1 MSYQVKTK
9 NFPLTAEQQA
19 LANKLGISQDFLR
32 LLIGR
37 GMREEDLYDFLH
49 PSIEKLSSP
58 FDIDGMSEAVER
70 IKVAIS
76 KKERIL
82 IYGDYDC
89 DGICAISTLMLYLK
103 DKVEID
109 YFIPDRNKDGYGITI
124 DALKNIFGRKSYDLV
139 ITVDCGI
146 TAVKEV
152 EYLKSIG
159 VDVIVTDHH
168 EPQEEIPSC
177 IVIDAKVA
185 RKGFYDL
192 CGAGVAFKLVEAL
205 SSRQEACKYLDIVA
219 IATIADV
226 VPLKDDNRIIAYYGL
241 KSISTSPRKG
251 IKMLL
256 GVDKVTAQDVMFK
269 LAPRMNAAG
278 RLNSAM
284 KVVGLFLETDYFLL
298 KTLAEELNRDNN
310 RRQELCED
318 AVKEAKAML
327 KGVDFSNIGIITLY
341 SDKWEPGILGIAC
354 SRLVEEFKRP
364 VVLFSK
370 HGEDLKGSARS
381 VLGINIFELFCSLS
395 EHFTSFGGH
404 AQAAGVSMKV
414 ENFESFKRNA
424 NSLILSKY
432 PAETFRDCVICEM
445 QLSKDTDF
453 LKFAKELEMLEPC
466 GYQNPQPTFLIEG
479 ENMRFD
485 KIGFSQHVKYSA
497 NNIELLGFSRY
508 SSTLYPRVGKAEF
521 EVTLGI
527 NTFRNTTT
535 AQGIIQSVHFC
546 DMQLSDDESIVLN
559 LHQLGHEGQT
569 TLKNIGDED
578 LKRYAHDKFGT
589 LIVCYSKSEYDN
601 LCKFDEIAKLD
612 VYIGNTTCLNP
623 ETCVIL
629 CPSNEFDYS
638 FYKRVIVVGHPLCE
652 GYNAYIAMSAKECF
666 AYGDTT
672 PKYLRV
678 SDDTLRS
685 IYKEIAYLSTQ
696 TKKMSSPHRMYVS
709 ICSRVKISEVEFYL
723 ALNIFEQLNLV
734 SIMPNGILDV
744 SRKPVKLQ
752 NSVFYR
758 NIMH

>member
-19 LANKLGISQDFLR
+19 LANELGISQDFLR

-37 GMREEDLYDFLH
+37 GMKEEELYDFLH
-49 PSIEKLSSP
+49 PSIDKLSSP
-58 FDIDGMSEAVER
+58 FEIDGMREAVER
-70 IKVAIS
+70 IKVAIG

-103 DKVEID
+103 DKVEIN

-152 EYLKSIG
+152 EYLKSVG

-226 VPLKDDNRIIAYYGL
+226 VPLKEDNRIIAYYGL

-251 IKMLL
+251 VKMLL

-327 KGVDFSNIGIITLY
+327 KGVDFANLGIITLY

-364 VVLFSK
+364 VVLFAK

-395 EHFTSFGGH
+395 GHFTSFGGH

-414 ENFESFKRNA
+414 DDFEAFKSEANA
-424 NSLILSKY
+424 LILKEY
-432 PAETFRDCVICEM
+432 PVETFRDCVVCEM
-445 QLSKDTDF
+445 QLPKTTDF
-453 LKFAKELEMLEPC
+453 LKFAKELELLEPC

-485 KIGFSQHVKYSA
+485 RIGFSQHVKYSA
-497 NNIELLGFSRY
+497 NNIDLLGFSRY
-508 SSTLYPRVGKAEF
+508 SSTLYPRVSKAEF
-521 EVTLGI
+521 EVALGI
-527 NTFRNTTT
+527 NTFRNTAT
-535 AQGIIQSVHFC
+535 AQGIIQSVRFC
-546 DMQLSDDESIVLN
+546 DIGLSDEESLVLN
-559 LHQLGHEGQT
+559 LHHLGHEGNT
-569 TLKNIGDED
+569 TLKKISDED
-578 LKRYAHDKFGT
+578 LKKYACDKFGT
-589 LIVCYSKSEYDN
+589 LIVCYSKAEYDK
-601 LCKFDEIAKLD
+601 LCKFDEIAKLEF
-612 VYIGNTTCLNP
+612 YIGNTSCLNP

-638 FYKRVIVVGHPLCE
+638 FYERVIVVGQPLCE
-652 GYNAYIAMSAKECF
+652 GYNAYVAENAKECF

-672 PKYLRV
+672 PKRLRV

-685 IYKEIAYLSTQ
+685 IYKEIATLSTQ
-696 TKKMSSPHRMYVS
+696 TKKMSSPHRMYVA

-734 SIMPNGILDV
+734 SILPNGILDV

-758 NIMH
+758 NIEH

>member
-1 MSYQVKTK
+1 MNYIVKTK
-9 NFPLTAEQQA
+9 NFPLTSDQKS
-19 LANKLGISQDFLR
+19 LATQLGISQDFLR
-32 LLIGR
+32 LLLGR
-37 GMREEDLYDFLH
+37 GMREDELYDFLH

-58 FDIDGMSEAVER
+58 FEIDGMANAVER
-70 IKVAIS
+70 IKLAIS
-76 KKERIL
+76 EKQRVL

-103 DKVEID
+103 DKIDVD

-124 DALKNIFGRKSYDLV
+124 DALKNIFAKKSYDLV

-152 EYLKSIG
+152 AYLKSIG

-168 EPQEEIPSC
+168 EPQDEIPSC

-192 CGAGVAFKLVEAL
+192 CGAGIAFKLVEAL

-241 KSISTSPRKG
+241 KSISSSPRKG
-251 IKMLL
+251 VKMLL
-256 GVDKVTAQDVMFK
+256 GIDKVTAQDVMFK

-327 KGVDFSNIGIITLY
+327 KGADFANLGIITLY
-341 SDKWEPGILGIAC
+341 SENWEPGILGIAC

-370 HGEDLKGSARS
+370 HGDDLKGSARS
-381 VLGINIFELFCSLS
+381 VSGINIFELFCALS
-395 EHFTSFGGH
+395 EYFTSFGGH
-404 AQAAGVSMKV
+404 AQAAGVSLKADKFD
-414 ENFESFKRNA
+414 EFQASA

-432 PAETFRDCVICEM
+432 PSETFCNSVVCEM
-445 QLSKDTDF
+445 QLPLDTDF
-453 LKFAKELEMLEPC
+453 LKFAKELELLEPC

-479 ENMRFD
+479 ENIRFD
-485 KIGFSQHVKYSA
+485 RIGFSQHVKYSA

-508 SSTLYPRVGKAEF
+508 ASTLYPKVGKAEF
-521 EVTLGI
+521 EVVLGM
-527 NTFRNTTT
+527 NTFRNFTN
-535 AQGIIQSVHFC
+535 AQGIIQSVRFC
-546 DMQLSDDESIVLN
+546 DLELSDEESRVLN
-559 LHQLGHEGQT
+559 LHQLEREGAVC
-569 TLKNIGDED
+569 LANISYDD
-578 LKRYAHDKFGT
+578 LKKHACDKFGT
-589 LIVCYSKSEYDN
+589 LYVCFSKEEYES
-601 LCKFDEIAKLD
+601 LCKFNEIAKLP
-612 VYIGNTTCLNP
+612 VFIGNTACLNP
-623 ETCVIL
+623 ENCVL
-629 CPSNEFDYS
+629 VCPSRDFDFS
-638 FYKRVIVVGHPLCE
+638 FYERVIIAGRPLCE
-652 GYNAYIAMSAKECF
+652 GYTAYMAKTAKECL
-666 AYGDTT
+666 AYGDVSA
-672 PKYLRV
+672 KMLKV
-678 SDDTLRS
+678 SDDTLRT
-685 IYKEIAYLSTQ
+685 IYKEIAILATH
-696 TKKMSSPHRMYVS
+696 TKKMSSAHRMYIA
-709 ICSRVKISEVEFYL
+709 ICSRVKISETEFCL
-723 ALNIFEQLNLV
+723 AMHIFEQLNLV
-734 SIMPNGILDV
+734 SILPNGNIEV

-758 NIMH
+758 NIEH